1 MVSPHLEIPT
11 LATAVNDLPTL
22 MDDQTNLLDQALQGD
37 VDFVVTAGG
46 TIVISKTI
54 SLRNFFFNLTGT
66 PSADFNLDFPIN
78 NRYFAINNKS
88 GKKAMIRIDGGGG
101 MTVSVLDGQMRI
113 LYIDGADVINVT
125 GAGAPSQETL
135 VIRGTDFAIMT
146 ADLTPID
153 WNNETR
159 DEGNWHDNSTD
170 PEQIK
175 VGEGIF
181 DAVAKI
187 HITDFD
193 TNETMRVKVQRYN
206 SSDALQETLAE
217 DNREHDG
224 AVDMVFNLSVINIRA
239 AAGDYLTVEVKSE
252 IDTNYKVEADDSYF
266 LVRTA
271 AGVGSSGG
279 GGSDDVQFTKVEL
292 TSNEVVSAN
301 AAVVWDQVRSGE
313 LKGTVMWVVGNPT
326 RLTADGN
333 GVYMW
338 GFHGDTLGISIQLF
352 PGIFKNGVSKSVVG
366 NAESLTR
373 IPDPGG
379 GSALFDVLGG
389 GILSDTDYIE
399 AVAHNNTFTIE
410 NVTKTS
416 FWLMKVSAT

>member
-181 DAVAKI
+181 DAVAEGGNAAFAIFEIGAPFNLRDINVENFLRSQQIQLAKA
-187 HITDFD
+187 ITDQIESSIRFEILEGVRAGESIPQISLRIQGIWD
-193 TNETMRVKVQRYN
+193 KPIQVNVPPRLNANGEVIRAGYSYALDVETWATTVARTETARGFIEGKLDGYRQTGVVAKVQFVVTPDERLCPAC
-206 SSDALQETLAE
+206 SILEGAEFKLVDAGGIIPVHPSCRCTFIPLVDLNVATKATAL
-217 DNREHDG
+217 DN
-224 AVDMVFNLSVINIRA
+224 VIA
-239 AAGDYLTVEVKSE
+239 
-252 IDTNYKVEADDSYF
+252 
-266 LVRTA
+266 
-271 AGVGSSGG
+271 
-279 GGSDDVQFTKVEL
+279 
-292 TSNEVVSAN
+292 VSA
-301 AAVVWDQVRSGE
+301 
-313 LKGTVMWVVGNPT
+313 
-326 RLTADGN
+326 
-333 GVYMW
+333 
-338 GFHGDTLGISIQLF
+338 
-352 PGIFKNGVSKSVVG
+352 
-366 NAESLTR
+366 
-373 IPDPGG
+373 
-379 GSALFDVLGG
+379 
-389 GILSDTDYIE
+389 
-399 AVAHNNTFTIE
+399 
-410 NVTKTS
+410 
-416 FWLMKVSAT
+416 